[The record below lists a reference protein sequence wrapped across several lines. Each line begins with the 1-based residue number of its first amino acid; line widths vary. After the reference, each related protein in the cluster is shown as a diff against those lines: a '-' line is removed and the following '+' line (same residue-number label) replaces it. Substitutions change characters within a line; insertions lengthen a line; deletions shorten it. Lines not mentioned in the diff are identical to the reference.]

1 MRIAAVIAM
10 ALLIAAP
17 AAADGAAPATEWSSA
32 QKRKAQRPAAPP
44 RRIACTRT
52 GCRDVPP
59 GCSVEIERTLDGSP
73 SGFEM
78 IICR

>member
-17 AAADGAAPATEWSSA
+17 AAADGAAPAHRMVVGAEA
-32 QKRKAQRPAAPP
+32 QGAAPRSP
-44 RRIACTRT
+44 ARRIACTRT